1 VITEW
6 RGEGKSKQQI
16 KEDIEN
22 FIKKKNI
29 KEAIVKDWYNI
40 NEDQVLV
47 EMEEWSGKEKAIK
60 QKGKLRENKL
70 TEKIFIDNF
79 TKQERQIQKKLRTI
93 AKEEKRKGKE
103 VKIGYRKI
111 TIGGYSGDGMKKGGD

>member
-29 KEAIVKDWYNI
+29 KEATVKDWYNI

-47 EMEEWSGKEKAIK
+47 EREVWSGKEKAIK
-60 QKGKLRENKL
+60 QKGKLRENKR
-70 TEKIFIDNF
+70 TKILGVR
-79 TKQERQIQKKLRTI
+79 ETI
-93 AKEEKRKGKE
+93 
-103 VKIGYRKI
+103 
-111 TIGGYSGDGMKKGGD
+111 